1 MQFCEQQMNRL
12 INVFFL
18 SRINP
23 TPASRNPMNLAI
35 NFSELAKHFEAVQQL
50 HGKMIRDQRSEAVVS
65 KAVNILD
72 LSDDE
77 NEKDEKL

>member
-1 MQFCEQQMNRL
+1 
-12 INVFFL
+12 
-18 SRINP
+18 
-23 TPASRNPMNLAI
+23 MNLAI